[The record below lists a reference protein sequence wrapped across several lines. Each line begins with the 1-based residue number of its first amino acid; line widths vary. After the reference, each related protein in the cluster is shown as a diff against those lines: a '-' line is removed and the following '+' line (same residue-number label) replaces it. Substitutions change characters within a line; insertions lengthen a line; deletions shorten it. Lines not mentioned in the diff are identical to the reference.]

1 MSSQITIDAKIRDG
15 RGKNEARRL
24 RAQGLLPI
32 TVYGHGDPLA
42 ASVDAKKLASI
53 FRTGSGH
60 NTIFSL
66 SIDNGESPAVIIKE
80 WETDPVKGRLVHADL
95 FRLNMD
101 EAMRVTVSIHILGTA
116 VGVKTDGGLLEI
128 QAHDLEIE
136 CLPGDIPQFISVDV
150 TELHIGQHISVSDLK
165 LGDKI
170 HILNEPETV
179 LVSVNALRQVEE
191 AAAPGVVAGV
201 EGGAE
206 PEVIK
211 KGKTDEPAKPAK

>member
-24 RAQGLLPI
+24 RAQGLLPV

-42 ASVDAKKLASI
+42 ASVDAKKLASV
-53 FRTGSGH
+53 FRTSSGH

-66 SIDNGESPAVIIKE
+66 NIDNGDAPAVIIKE
-80 WETDPVKGRLVHADL
+80 WSTDPVKGKLVHADL

-101 EAMRVTVSIHILGTA
+101 EAMRVNVSLHIVGTA
-116 VGVKTDGGLLEI
+116 IGVKSDGGLLEI
-128 QAHDLEIE
+128 QTHNLDIE
-136 CLPGDIPQFISVDV
+136 CLPGDIPQHITVDV
-150 TELHIGQHISVSDLK
+150 SELKLGQHISVSDLK

-170 HILNEPETV
+170 KVLNEPETV
-179 LVSVNALRQVEE
+179 LVSVNAIRQVVEE
-191 AAAPGVVAGV
+191 TPDAAAAPVA
-201 EGGAE
+201 GGAE

-211 KGKTDEPAKPAK
+211 KGKTDEPAK